1 MTGSEDFTWRPRRLG
16 YLVVGLIL
24 AYLAYTT
31 IRNVRIDALARA
43 ARDKK
48 ADPEVVNKLAGYGGT
63 RAAELL
69 FQVAETAPS
78 EENRIAAIRALVRR
92 RDSLFVSR
100 LSELLLPSEPLAIR
114 REISDALNQT
124 GCSLQCVRNVL
135 YFQERMANGARP
147 AEDVTSTPPGKL
159 SPQEIRLQN
168 SLDEV
173 LKKDK
178 PALLLVLGSVY
189 GMASDFPSPFAI
201 DVAERLD
208 FKEACPLLVHTYLS
222 INDQVRAS
230 PEYANVV
237 AAVQVLQCL
246 GPQAPR

>member
-1 MTGSEDFTWRPRRLG
+1 VTGSEDFTWRPRRLG
-16 YLVVGLIL
+16 YLVIGLIL
-24 AYLAYTT
+24 LYLAYTA
-31 IRNVRIDALARA
+31 IRNVRIDALGRA
-43 ARDKK
+43 ACDKN
-48 ADPEVVNKLAGYGGT
+48 ADPTVVDKLASYRGG
-63 RAAELL
+63 RASERL
-69 FQVAETAPS
+69 FLVAGVAPS
-78 EENRIAAIRALVRR
+78 EENQIAAIRALVRR
-92 RDSLFVSR
+92 KDDFFVSR

-114 REISDALNQT
+114 KEIAGALNQT

-135 YFQERMANGARP
+135 YFEERMSNGSRP
-147 AEDVTSTPPGKL
+147 AEDVTSDPPGKL
-159 SPQEIRLQN
+159 SSQEIQLQN

-208 FKEACPLLVHTYLS
+208 FKEACPLLMHTYLS
-222 INDQVRAS
+222 NNDQVRAS

-237 AAVQVLQCL
+237 AAVQVLQCP
-246 GPQAPR
+246 GPHAAR